1 MAYFASIRQ
10 VIVTKVQIQSKECYQ
25 VKIGMEQSITV
36 ASNNS
41 NNGQLDFISFT
52 FTTPEEA
59 DTVVHLLE
67 GYCGES
73 MDDIL
78 SNGTLNSLN
87 NHESKWQIN
96 SGITCSDFLPNGC
109 PFR

>member
-41 NNGQLDFISFT
+41 NNGQFDFISFT